1 MRKALFVIFHGFD
14 PNNGISKKITYQVDA
29 LKACGLEVHLC
40 YMDESSGKKR
50 LIDGRIIAD
59 YGDGI
64 ISKIRKRVELSCI
77 NQYAKENYRR
87 IICMLPID
95 QSELFD
101 KARGDEPISSYMI
114 KLFRADARKKGLIK

>member
-1 MRKALFVIFHGFD
+1 MTKADMEEL
-14 PNNGISKKITYQVDA
+14 KKLRAQKERNMKY
-29 LKACGLEVHLC
+29 
-40 YMDESSGKKR
+40 R
-50 LIDGRIIAD
+50 
-59 YGDGI
+59 
-64 ISKIRKRVELSCI
+64 

-95 QSELFD
+95 QSDLFD